1 MTKFSFYPIR
11 FDKINSCIFILL
23 ALSTFRFYTI
33 KFNFIYFNE
42 AKVLMI
48 FGESCFLLLILISL
62 IYLLKL
68 TKKNIIYLTIISLI
82 WSLFSIMFNY
92 DIINYIYIKKSFQ
105 IIYCFFIFIVFANL
119 KDKLN
124 YKLIESLII
133 FLILIST
140 MMQILISIFV
150 YESHDIIFNLKTI
163 NEIQYYHN
171 EIKNTDIGW
180 AISISFLS
188 ALIVTLFVYFKYI
201 KNNYIIN
208 FLIILFLIIIF
219 TNNFLI
225 DVPFDIFDVG
235 SFTRRSS
242 FSWIFLSFFYLI
254 LLFRDNDLNTKYKS
268 SLLFL
273 IILYS
278 FVYCTTYIFFVE
290 ILIVIL
296 FLIKKKSQIFFNI
309 SCSLILLSVFLY
321 LLMITFYV
329 DTYVYIL
336 NKTFN
341 YIFNINNL
349 GIINIKDQNFSYTYE
364 ISQINYT
371 INKLG
376 AELYLGLIYRA
387 ALAKIYILNIYNG
400 TFININ
406 HKFDIAYYSFYF
418 TNPENTA
425 FDKSDFVS
433 NFKYYIQQ
441 CIHLQLPA
449 DECAQYFGYLNRL
462 IQIDAPNEY
471 GAATLTIKEQIY
483 PGFSAGNI
491 HDLKGNQTFNS
502 PHNQFYDL
510 VNHFKVLGVV
520 LILFMVFSI
529 LKILLFTKNNTN
541 FLIIVLSMIII
552 LNFDSYLFY
561 NYFNLSYFLWVVLG
575 LSINFNLKRNTDKL
589 SNE

>member
-1 MTKFSFYPIR
+1 MTKFLLNSIR
-11 FDKINSCIFILL
+11 FDKINSYIFILL
-23 ALSTFRFYTI
+23 ALSTFRYYTI

-42 AKVLMI
+42 VQALAI

-82 WSLFSIMFNY
+82 WSLFSITFNY

-133 FLILIST
+133 FLIWVSTAIQIS
-140 MMQILISIFV
+140 ISIFV
-150 YESHDIIFNLKTI
+150 YEFRNIIFNSKTI

-171 EIKNTDIGW
+171 EITNANIDWI
-180 AISISFLS
+180 IFISFLS
-188 ALIVTLFVYFKYI
+188 AIIVTLFMYFKYI

-219 TNNFLI
+219 INKFLI
-225 DVPFDIFDVG
+225 DVPYDIFDVG

-273 IILYS
+273 IILFSY
-278 FVYCTTYIFFVE
+278 VYCTIYIFLVE

-309 SCSLILLSVFLY
+309 SCSLILLSIFLY
-321 LLMITFYV
+321 LLTITFYL

-336 NKTFN
+336 NKAFN

-364 ISQINYT
+364 ISQINHT

-376 AELYLGLIYRA
+376 TELYLGLIYRA
-387 ALAKIYILNIYNG
+387 ALAKIYILNISNG
-400 TFININ
+400 IYMSDNHIINIE
-406 HKFDIAYYSFYF
+406 YYSFSF
-418 TNPENTA
+418 INPENTA
-425 FDKSDFVS
+425 FDKSEFVT
-433 NFKYYIQQ
+433 NFKYYLQK
-441 CIHLQLPA
+441 CIHLQLSA
-449 DECAQYFGYLNRL
+449 ERCANYFGYGYRL
-462 IQIDAPNEY
+462 IQVEVPNEY
-471 GAATLTIKEQIY
+471 GAAALTVREQIY
-483 PGFSAGNI
+483 PGFSTSYI
-491 HDLKGNQTFNS
+491 YDLKGNQTFNS

>member
-1 MTKFSFYPIR
+1 MTKFLLNSIR
-11 FDKINSCIFILL
+11 FDKINSYIFILL
-23 ALSTFRFYTI
+23 ALSTFRFNTI

-42 AKVLMI
+42 VKVLMI
-48 FGESCFLLLILISL
+48 FGQSCFLLLILISL

-82 WSLFSIMFNY
+82 WSLFSITFNY

-133 FLILIST
+133 FLILVNT
-140 MMQILISIFV
+140 MMQLSFSIFV
-150 YESHDIIFNLKTI
+150 YEFTDIIFN
-163 NEIQYYHN
+163 
-171 EIKNTDIGW
+171 EIKNIYINW
-180 AISISFLS
+180 AIFISFLS
-188 ALIVTLFVYFKYI
+188 ALIVTLCVYFKYI

-208 FLIILFLIIIF
+208 FLIVFFLIIIF
-219 TNNFLI
+219 FNKFLI
-225 DVPFDIFDVG
+225 EAPYDILDLG
-235 SFTRRSS
+235 LFTRKSVL
-242 FSWIFLSFFYLI
+242 SWVILSFFYLI
-254 LLFRDNDLNTKYKS
+254 FLFRDYDSNIKYKY

-273 IILYS
+273 IILFS
-278 FVYCTTYIFFVE
+278 FLFCSIYIFFIE

-309 SCSLILLSVFLY
+309 SCIVIFSSILFY
-321 LLMITFYV
+321 LLIISFYV
-329 DTYVYIL
+329 DTYIYIL
-336 NKTFN
+336 NKIFN
-341 YIFNINNL
+341 YIFNINNQ
-349 GIINIKDQNFSYTYE
+349 GILNVRDQNFSYTYE

-376 AELYLGLIYRA
+376 TELYLGLIHRA
-387 ALAKIYILNIYNG
+387 ALAKIYILNISNG
-400 TFININ
+400 IFISDNHIFNIE
-406 HKFDIAYYSFYF
+406 YYSFSHI
-418 TNPENTA
+418 NPEFDKLE
-425 FDKSDFVS
+425 FDKSEFVT
-433 NFKYYIQQ
+433 NFKYYLQK
-441 CIHLQLPA
+441 CIHLQLSA
-449 DECAQYFGYLNRL
+449 DRCAQYFDYGYRL
-462 IQIDAPNEY
+462 IQVDTPNEY
-471 GAATLTIKEQIY
+471 GAGVEVVRQQIY
-483 PGFSAGNI
+483 PGFKHEYIN
-491 HDLKGNQTFNS
+491 DLRFNQTFNS

-561 NYFNLSYFLWVVLG
+561 NYFNLSYLLWVVLG
-575 LSINFNLKRNTDKL
+575 LSININLKRNTDKL